1 MDLIPRLEE
10 IKEDVKEI
18 NEADILEAAN
28 IPKERAKLRKAQL
41 QAQAAIKD
49 PPLSPVD
56 GTGVPSE
63 ETQGPTWKVW
73 GGGGEE
79 LLRRKMGEGRET
91 GEPAGALVTGDP
103 MMGYK
108 GEVPPKRGTLFRLEL
123 YKREKGREFTS

>member
-63 ETQGPTWKVW
+63 ETQGTTWKVW
-73 GGGGEE
+73 GGG
-79 LLRRKMGEGRET
+79 KS
-91 GEPAGALVTGDP
+91 
-103 MMGYK
+103 Y
-108 GEVPPKRGTLFRLEL
+108 
-123 YKREKGREFTS
+123 